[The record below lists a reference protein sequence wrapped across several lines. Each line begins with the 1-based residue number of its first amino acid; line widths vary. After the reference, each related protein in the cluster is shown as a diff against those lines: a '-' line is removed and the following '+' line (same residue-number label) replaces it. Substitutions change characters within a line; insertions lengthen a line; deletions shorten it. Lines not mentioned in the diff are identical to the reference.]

1 MRDKGRT
8 GFLTVVLVSISLSAP
23 SLAAGAAADGVKVV
37 DVKKADAGDGVTLLK
52 TDEFKVTGECVDN
65 GSGDFEAET
74 FLAAR
79 KNNLVYSA
87 YGPETGVDPFDVDFD
102 RADPPVNFTGG
113 DASGVDPAIEAA
125 EYYEFYAEGKG
136 VPPLRGR
143 VETTVHA
150 SADCG
155 FSGIFTGTPGNGPLH
170 TSKRTEVGLG
180 ETERIYSNKDFKVL
194 GFCEDEGSGSFRADT
209 FLEAKR
215 GGTIYYLT
223 EYDQFDTD
231 FGPNDGQVDI
241 TPDFYDA
248 AGTDPEFR
256 ADSFDNEF
264 FAVGKEGDVLQARLG
279 VGVHIDGASCT
290 FSGIFTGPDSGPG
303 FRVKNLMKVDKN
315 DSKTMYENDDFKVT
329 ASCENNGGGDFTA
342 DTTLRAKKKHLL
354 AYAYAGTPYFDV
366 NFNPSDGPLDI
377 TDYDGDGTD
386 PDFKSED
393 QYTDFFGEG
402 KGGKVLNGRV
412 ASGVHIRGADCVF
425 AGIFAG

>member
-1 MRDKGRT
+1 M
-8 GFLTVVLVSISLSAP
+8 
-23 SLAAGAAADGVKVV
+23 
-37 DVKKADAGDGVTLLK
+37 K

-79 KNNLVYSA
+79 KNNLAYSA
-87 YGPETGVDPFDVDFD
+87 YGPEAGVDPFDVDFD
-102 RADPPVNFTGG
+102 KSDPPVNFTGG

-155 FSGIFTGTPGNGPLH
+155 FSGIFTGMPGNGPLN
-170 TSKRTEVGLG
+170 TSKRIEVGLG

-248 AGTDPEFR
+248 SGTDP
-256 ADSFDNEF
+256 SF
-264 FAVGKEGDVLQARLG
+264 AL
-279 VGVHIDGASCT
+279 
-290 FSGIFTGPDSGPG
+290 
-303 FRVKNLMKVDKN
+303 
-315 DSKTMYENDDFKVT
+315 T
-329 ASCENNGGGDFTA
+329 AS
-342 DTTLRAKKKHLL
+342 TTSSSPSARRATCSRRGS
-354 AYAYAGTPYFDV
+354 AWECTSTGRAA
-366 NFNPSDGPLDI
+366 PSPGSSPGLIAALD
-377 TDYDGDGTD
+377 
-386 PDFKSED
+386 S
-393 QYTDFFGEG
+393 
-402 KGGKVLNGRV
+402 
-412 ASGVHIRGADCVF
+412 ASRIS
-425 AGIFAG
+425 